1 MDLKLLQV
9 FKAVYE
15 QGSLSAAADFL
26 DVTQP
31 AVTASIKKLEA
42 ELDYQLFIRSGRS
55 IMPSPDGVQLYDK
68 IYQHI
73 NAIQDSLS
81 AKQTLNVYAVE
92 TTYFVLGDVPNINLK
107 ESPAYEEQIYA
118 DLRAGVVD
126 IAIDY
131 FSLKESAFLYED
143 VLQETLVGVH
153 NSKSSFT
160 YQEYMQA
167 THILVNLRRHNQSIV
182 ELFGKLGSRNVGSTA
197 NGTTNAIIAA
207 NKTNSVTVTT
217 RSLIPFA
224 EQLGMVAFEL
234 PFEAKSIGVKLTY
247 HKRYKNDPLF
257 KSIIANIKQVLKY
270 N

>member
-15 QGSLSAAADFL
+15 QGSLSAAADYL

-42 ELDYQLFIRSGRS
+42 ALDYQLFIRSGRS
-55 IMPSPDGVQLYDK
+55 ISPSPDAVQLYDN
-68 IYQHI
+68 IYRHI
-73 NAIQDSLS
+73 DAIQACL
-81 AKQTLNVYAVE
+81 APKQTLNVYAAE
-92 TTYFVLGDVPNINLK
+92 TAYFLLGDVPNINLR

-118 DLRAGVVD
+118 DLRAGIID

-131 FSLKESAFLYED
+131 FSLKESAFVYED
-143 VLQETLVGVH
+143 VLEESLVGVH

-160 YQEYMQA
+160 YQEYMEA
-167 THILVNLRRHNQSIV
+167 THILVNIRRHNQSIV
-182 ELFGKLGSRNVGSTA
+182 ELFGKLGSRHIGSTA

-224 EQLGMVAFEL
+224 KQLGMVAFDL

-247 HKRYKNDPLF
+247 HKRYQNDPLF
-257 KSIIANIKQVLKY
+257 KSIITNIKQVLS
-270 N
+270 